1 MLLVLTILFK
11 ADINIYVYRE
21 NLELLRNKKHVIENN
36 RKTFE
41 QLVAKKK
48 QEGQTENELQKMR
61 DEFEENPLK
70 QDEQQTILEME
81 GKEKKLNKQ
90 QLKEKYAKLAH
101 EKKALNNEYEAK
113 QKHQAEQKAS
123 SLKEYKKLA
132 NISQQKEVL
141 ATYNRITKQEI
152 QRRYERQLKSL
163 QDELSQNLS

>member
-1 MLLVLTILFK
+1 MLLVLTIFFK